1 MTEAILVPWKI
12 KKEPFLLFCE
22 RKKKNK
28 KNKNL
33 VPYKRG
39 TEENVCLFVCFS
51 FLTLASIVPGIR
63 ENVIPSNSCVLQS
76 HIREYTYKIQ
86 TLHGD

>member
-1 MTEAILVPWKI
+1 MVFPGRSRKNI
-12 KKEPFLLFCE
+12 FCCLFCE
-22 RKKKNK
+22 RRKKYKE
-28 KNKNL
+28 NKNL

-39 TEENVCLFVCFS
+39 TEENVIIF

-63 ENVIPSNSCVLQS
+63 ENEIPEMKSNSCVLQS

-86 TLHGD
+86 TLHSD